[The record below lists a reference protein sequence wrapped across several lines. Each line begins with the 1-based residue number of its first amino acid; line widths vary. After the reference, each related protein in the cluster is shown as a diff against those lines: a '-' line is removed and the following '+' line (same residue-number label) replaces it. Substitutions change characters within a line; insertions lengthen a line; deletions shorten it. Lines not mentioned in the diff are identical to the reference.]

1 MLPPH
6 RSSSALLLSV
16 FALLLLAFTV
26 SAPALQAQE
35 KETFTEERFEE
46 LQAEG
51 AVILVDIWASWC
63 PTCAQ
68 QQEILAAFQAEHPD
82 AEFHI
87 LEVDFDDR
95 KDLVTR
101 FEAPRQSTLI
111 LYRGEERL
119 WFSVAETRRDRIFS
133 ELLAAIEP

>member
-1 MLPPH
+1 MSRSIRKSVPP
-6 RSSSALLLSV
+6 LLSLLTLAV
-16 FALLLLAFTV
+16 LFAGSPLT
-26 SAPALQAQE
+26 AQE
-35 KETFTEERFEE
+35 KETFTDERFEE
-46 LQAEG
+46 LQAAGE
-51 AVILVDIWASWC
+51 VILVDVWASWC

-68 QQEILAAFQAEHPD
+68 QQDVLAAFQAEHPD
-82 AEFHI
+82 VRFHI

-119 WFSVAETRRDRIFS
+119 WFSVAETRRDRIFDQ
-133 ELLAAIEP
+133 LLAANEG

>member
-1 MLPPH
+1 MP
-6 RSSSALLLSV
+6 SSIRRIAPSILSSLALAA
-16 FALLLLAFTV
+16 FLLA
-26 SAPALQAQE
+26 SPAVAQE
-35 KETFTEERFEE
+35 KETFTDERFEE

-51 AVILVDIWASWC
+51 AVILVDVWASWC

-68 QQEILAAFQAEHPD
+68 QQDVLAAFQDEHPD
-82 AEFHI
+82 ADFHI

-119 WFSVAETRRDRIFS
+119 WFSVAETRRDRIFDQ
-133 ELLAAIEP
+133 LLAAVDG

>member
-1 MLPPH
+1 M
-6 RSSSALLLSV
+6 SSSMRRTASSILASLALAA
-16 FALLLLAFTV
+16 FLLA
-26 SAPALQAQE
+26 SPAIAQE
-35 KETFTEERFEE
+35 KETFTDERFEE

-51 AVILVDIWASWC
+51 AVILVDVWASWC

-68 QQEILAAFQAEHPD
+68 QQEVLAAFQDEHPD
-82 AEFHI
+82 ADFHI
-87 LEVDFDDR
+87 LEVDFDER

-119 WFSVAETRRDRIFS
+119 WFSVAETRRDRIFDQ
-133 ELLAAIEP
+133 LLAAVDG

>member
-1 MLPPH
+1 M
-6 RSSSALLLSV
+6 SSSIRRTGPSILSLLALAALLLGS
-16 FALLLLAFTV
+16 
-26 SAPALQAQE
+26 PALAQE
-35 KETFTEERFEE
+35 KETFTDERFDE
-46 LQAEG
+46 LQAAG

-68 QQEILAAFQAEHPD
+68 QQEVLAAFQAEHPD
-82 AEFHI
+82 ADFHI
-87 LEVDFDDR
+87 LEVDFDER

-119 WFSVAETRRDRIFS
+119 WFSVAETRRDRIFDQ
-133 ELLAAIEP
+133 LLAAVDG

>member
-1 MLPPH
+1 M
-6 RSSSALLLSV
+6 SSSMRRTASSILASLALAA
-16 FALLLLAFTV
+16 FLLA
-26 SAPALQAQE
+26 SPAIAQE
-35 KETFTEERFEE
+35 KETFTDERFEE

-51 AVILVDIWASWC
+51 AVILVDVWASWC

-68 QQEILAAFQAEHPD
+68 QQEVLAAFQDEHPD
-82 AEFHI
+82 ADFHI

-119 WFSVAETRRDRIFS
+119 WFSVAETRRDRIFDQ
-133 ELLAAIEP
+133 LLAAVDG